1 MAETEKPPTPR
12 ALWPIVFTG
21 ILAISSASI
30 LIRLADAPSLTIAA
44 YRVTL
49 AALCLTPWVLR
60 ERSAVPDKTA
70 IPWGPLFLSGLFL
83 ALHFAFW
90 IESLKKTTVASSVT
104 LVSISPVFTAIFSSF
119 FFKEHPHPLMRAA
132 IGVCIAGTACVAGF
146 DFRIGVHFLMGD
158 LMALLGALMASGYF
172 LAGRYV
178 RRTLPLPT
186 YIFGSY
192 GTAGGVLIAFCVLSR
207 TPLHGFSFKTSA
219 ILVLL
224 ALVPQLIGHTSFNWA
239 LKHLSATAVAAFTL
253 GEPLGATALA
263 FVLFNETVTLPK
275 ALGLGL
281 LATGIA
287 LSARASSLPPVRS
300 RSREA

>member
-1 MAETEKPPTPR
+1 MTDTQKPPSPR
-12 ALWPIVFTG
+12 TLWPIVFIG

-30 LIRLADAPSLTIAA
+30 LIRLADAPSLAIAA

-49 AALCLTPWVLR
+49 AALCVTPWIIG
-60 ERSAVPDKTA
+60 ERSAPPDKTA

-90 IESLKKTTVASSVT
+90 IESLKRTTVASSVT
-104 LVSISPVFTAIFSSF
+104 LVSSSPVFTAIFSSLF
-119 FFKEHPHPLMRAA
+119 LKERPRPLMGAA
-132 IGVCIAGTACVAGF
+132 IGVCIAGTACVAGL
-146 DFRIGVHFLMGD
+146 DFRIGAHYLMGD
-158 LMALLGALMASGYF
+158 FLALLGALMASGYF

-186 YIFGSY
+186 YIFWTY
-192 GTAGGVLIAFCVLSR
+192 GTAGGVLIAFCMLSR
-207 TPLHGFSFKTSA
+207 TPLHGFSIKTSA

-239 LKHLSATAVAAFTL
+239 LKHLSATAVAALTL

-263 FVLFNETVTLPK
+263 FLLLKETVTLPK

-281 LATGIA
+281 LAAGIA
-287 LSARASSLPPVRS
+287 LSAWASSLPLERS
-300 RSREA
+300 PSRQA